1 MRVMKHALL
10 SAGLIGGAMM
20 LSGSGPASAATIAPA
35 LVQPGDTGAV
45 QTVHQRQSYYG
56 GQRWSYPGYGYSR
69 HPGYGYSRHYR
80 RSGPS
85 IGFGLS
91 VPGFSVG
98 VGVPSYYGQSYGYYP
113 YDYRYRYG
121 RISR

>member
-1 MRVMKHALL
+1 MRVMKHAVLG
-10 SAGLIGGAMM
+10 AGLVAGAMA
-20 LSGSGPASAATIAPA
+20 LSISGPASAAPLAAA
-35 LVQPGDTGAV
+35 LAQSGEYAAV
-45 QTVHQRQSYYG
+45 HTVSHD
-56 GQRWSYPGYGYSR
+56 RWSYGGHYGR
-69 HPGYGYSRHYR
+69 HWSYPRYGYSRHYR
-80 RSGPS
+80 RSGPA

-98 VGVPSYYGQSYGYYP
+98 VGVPTYYGQSYGYYP